1 MEFSTSN
8 KTALVRI
15 QDGELELCSSIFVAD
30 RKIIQ
35 PIQAKLVE
43 MPHISMQVHHNF
55 LPISSLAIKFQ
66 KNPPLFAVHARGEPA
81 LKLLFAPSGRV
92 MSVGDLWFTFGKLQS
107 RKMSTGPSESFY
119 GCPLPE
125 NLLDYRS
132 SESRIR
138 LCRTLQTGY
147 AAPFLSLSSCYN
159 TQSQLTYCGLS
170 TLSIILNSLQIDP
183 RRRWKTITG
192 WYTDKLLDKCVYKDG
207 QKESGTTLE
216 EFVYLAECNGANAT
230 VVRPNNSIAQL
241 EKFVQSLERVCT
253 GGEQPS
259 DKNNNDEIPTE
270 LMAISYSREAVGQ
283 FGGGHY
289 SPVAALDRETNSVL
303 MLDTARYKYP
313 PHWIPV
319 ELIFQ
324 AMLPIDV
331 VTGKGRGYIVLEAKD
346 E

>member
-1 MEFSTSN
+1 
-8 KTALVRI
+8 
-15 QDGELELCSSIFVAD
+15 
-30 RKIIQ
+30 
-35 PIQAKLVE
+35 
-43 MPHISMQVHHNF
+43 MQVHHNF
-55 LPISSLAIKFQ
+55 LPISTLAIKFQ
-66 KNPPLFAVHARGEPA
+66 KNPPLFAVHARREPV
-81 LKLLFAPSGRV
+81 LKLLFATSGNL
-92 MSVGDLWFTFGKLQS
+92 MSVGDLWFKFGKLQS
-107 RKMSTGPSESFY
+107 SKMSAGSSESFY
-119 GCPLPE
+119 GCPLPQ

-132 SESRIR
+132 SESRSR

-147 AAPFLSLSSCYN
+147 AVPFLSLSSCYN

-170 TLSIILNSLQIDP
+170 TLSIILNSLQIYP

-192 WYTDKLLDKCVYKDG
+192 WYTNKLLDKCVYKDG
-207 QKESGTTLE
+207 LKEPGTTLE
-216 EFVYLAECNGANAT
+216 EFVYLAECNGAVAT

-259 DKNNNDEIPTE
+259 DENNNGEIPKE

-313 PHWIPV
+313 SHWIPV
-319 ELIFQ
+319 ELVFQ
-324 AMLPIDV
+324 AMLPIDIV
-331 VTGKGRGYIVLEAKD
+331 AGRIRGYIVLEAKD